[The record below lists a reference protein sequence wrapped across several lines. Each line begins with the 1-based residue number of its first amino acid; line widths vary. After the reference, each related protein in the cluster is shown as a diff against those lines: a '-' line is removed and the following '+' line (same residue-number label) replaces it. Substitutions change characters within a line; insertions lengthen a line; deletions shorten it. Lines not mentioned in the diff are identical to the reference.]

1 MDIIEPESDGAAPK
15 PREALFA
22 HAHVL
27 ANLLRPAEPGRPELP
42 PEHAALLRRM
52 ARDLDRFRRGD
63 PPAPREE
70 VPPRADTPS
79 ADATDDPRIA
89 ALTRRI
95 EALER
100 GMAGEAT
107 VAADALAPL
116 RTLLEVL
123 SVEVTRLRQGAGAV
137 PPEAATP
144 PQVTAAPAPPAPTP
158 PASEAPASE
167 ALPPVR
173 RASAGTVALRL
184 AATLGAVTLLA
195 GGLLAVWQP
204 HFIPSRPNP
213 MRPLPPPPVRPAVT
227 HSPAAH
233 PPATHPPTTHPV
245 AAVPASKPH
254 PPAHPLPSA
263 TVATPVHPA
272 SPPAAPRSVAPP
284 PKPEATP
291 HEAAAVPKASAPTAS
306 PPASATAAPPPAAP
320 RSVAPPLKPEAP
332 PGEAAAVPK
341 ASAPTAS
348 PPASATAATPRT
360 AAPPPQAPAAAPNAS
375 SPEAP
380 HAASPAPAVIVPAP
394 SPQRAAAPA
403 GKPVPPVAI
412 RAIADTWVSLL
423 DAQGHTVL
431 ARLLH
436 AGDTLVPPAPGL
448 TLTTGNAGGTELVV
462 NGHAGPP
469 LGATGVVL
477 HAVKLTPPPG

>member
-1 MDIIEPESDGAAPK
+1 MDIIEPEPDGAAPK

-63 PPAPREE
+63 PPAPHED
-70 VPPRADTPS
+70 VPLRADTPPP
-79 ADATDDPRIA
+79 DATEDPRIA

-137 PPEAATP
+137 PPEAAAP
-144 PQVTAAPAPPAPTP
+144 VQVTAAPATPAPAP
-158 PASEAPASE
+158 PASEAPEDPPA
-167 ALPPVR
+167 PPVR

-184 AATLGAVTLLA
+184 AATLGAITLLA

-204 HFIPSRPNP
+204 HFIPSRPVP
-213 MRPLPPPPVRPAVT
+213 MRPLVPPPVRPAVT
-227 HSPAAH
+227 QPVPH
-233 PPATHPPTTHPV
+233 PPAPHPVPNPV
-245 AAVPASKPH
+245 AAVPAIKPH
-254 PPAHPLPSA
+254 PPAHPLPSTA
-263 TVATPVHPA
+263 VVTPVHPA
-272 SPPAAPRSVAPP
+272 APPRSVAPP
-284 PKPEATP
+284 PKPEAAP
-291 HEAAAVPKASAPTAS
+291 HEAAAVPK
-306 PPASATAAPPPAAP
+306 PPAPAAPPQLPAAVATPAHPAPPPAAP

-332 PGEAAAVPK
+332 PHMT
-341 ASAPTAS
+341 SAS
-348 PPASATAATPRT
+348 PRTPRT
-360 AAPPPQAPAAAPNAS
+360 AAPPPPRPAVTPPHAPAAAPEAS
-375 SPEAP
+375 PPAAP
-380 HAASPAPAVIVPAP
+380 HAASPAPAVIVPNP